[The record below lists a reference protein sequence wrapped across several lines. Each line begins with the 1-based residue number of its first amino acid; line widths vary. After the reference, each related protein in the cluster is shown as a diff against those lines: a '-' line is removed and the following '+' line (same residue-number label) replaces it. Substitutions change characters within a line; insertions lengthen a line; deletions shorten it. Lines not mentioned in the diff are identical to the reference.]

1 MTQCFYVLYNKE
13 NHFFYVDNQWGYTGD
28 VLLAERYSSQK
39 EAQDNL
45 KYFKVPQEW
54 EVKKA
59 TVQVD
64 I

>member
-13 NHFFYVDNQWGYTGD
+13 EHFFYCDNQWGYTDD
-28 VLLAERYSSQK
+28 VLLAEQYSSCDK
-39 EAQDNL
+39 AQDHL
-45 KYFKVPQEW
+45 RFFKTPEKW
-54 EVKKA
+54 EIKKV